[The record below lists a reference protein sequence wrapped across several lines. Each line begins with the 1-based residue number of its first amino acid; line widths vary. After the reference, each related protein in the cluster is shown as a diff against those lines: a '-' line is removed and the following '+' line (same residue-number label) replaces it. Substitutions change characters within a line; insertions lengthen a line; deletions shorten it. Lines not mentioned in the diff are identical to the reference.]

1 MSITAQQ
8 VSALRGKT
16 GAGMMDCKRALV
28 EAEGDEQK
36 AVKLL
41 RQKGLAKAA
50 GKRSRE
56 TGEGLIVSYVHHGRI
71 GVLLELS
78 CETDFVARNEQ
89 FRRLADDLAMHVAA
103 MNPLVVSPEDV
114 SEERLEVEREV
125 YRAQFADKPEQV
137 RERIVDGKLKA
148 YYEQACLLNQE
159 YVRDES
165 RRVGDVIKDA
175 IAKLGENIQVRR
187 FVRFDLGGPVQ

>member
-1 MSITAQQ
+1 MGITAQQ
-8 VSALRGKT
+8 VSALREKT

-41 RQKGLAKAA
+41 RQKGLARAA
-50 GKRSRE
+50 GKGSRE

-89 FRRLADDLAMHVAA
+89 FRQLSDDLAMHVAA